1 MENAHVSQRGLFLI
15 WLVEQSRASYYNKK
29 KVPRF
34 FMPTRQE
41 ISLIY
46 RLWDLGNQRKKII
59 KNKLKVVPDTNQGIK
74 SWQKNGLLK
83 MKFVHI

>member
-1 MENAHVSQRGLFLI
+1 
-15 WLVEQSRASYYNKK
+15 
-29 KVPRF
+29 
-34 FMPTRQE
+34 MPTRQE

-74 SWQKNGLLK
+74 SWQKNGIFT
-83 MKFVHI
+83 MKSVHI